1 MEPLRMNFK
10 FTEPGRNEA
19 VLNTTMERA
28 IEIARDRAA
37 MHRSEV
43 KLSVETKPGK
53 FTHLGLY
60 FYSPTL
66 DQTGREVA
74 AVPVTPKHIIEL

>member
-28 IEIARDRAA
+28 IDIARDRAA

-53 FTHLGLY
+53 FIPLGLY

-74 AVPVTPKHIIEL
+74 VVPNPPKNIIEL